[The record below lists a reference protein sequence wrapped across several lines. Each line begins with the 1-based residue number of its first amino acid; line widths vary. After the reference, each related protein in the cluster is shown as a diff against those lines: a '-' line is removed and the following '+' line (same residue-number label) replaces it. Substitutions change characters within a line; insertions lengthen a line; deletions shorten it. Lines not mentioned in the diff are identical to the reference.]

1 MPYIE
6 FVNNVLVQNSIS
18 AVSGIFADTLNAYT
32 SISSPDINLLKS
44 TSANWNSVY
53 TTVSANSSN
62 WESTYT
68 TFKNASAT
76 FLTSET
82 DSQNLSYDESLKE
95 ISISNGNTIS
105 LSSIDNNLKALSGN
119 WEDTYT
125 TVKNNSALW
134 GVGGGS
140 DISSLTSNWEDT
152 YTTVKNNSGDWSY
165 NGSDIK
171 VLTANWENTYTAFSN
186 NSSSYATNSYVD
198 ANFLPLSGGT
208 MTGRLIASATA
219 VEARLNIGGRTGA
232 PAPTTL
238 SSGDVWISNQGVLSY
253 RDGSTSRSVAVT
265 NISNIFNQPQTIGSS
280 SPTAPVLN
288 VSNTSTGQAAIF
300 TANSLSAAVRI
311 TQTGTGNS
319 LLIEDDTNPD
329 ATPFIIDNLGSVGIG
344 LSSVAGLN
352 AKLTVIGNIS
362 GSSVIYASGGNSDI
376 WNLTYSAVSSN
387 SANWISTYNTV
398 SSNSASWSANP
409 QIIEATVHN
418 EDTVP
423 LVRGNVV
430 YTFGAAGSTMS
441 VKLASNTSDTTSSKT
456 LGFVNENIPVG
467 GTGTVTVMGRMENLD
482 FDLPYLEG
490 DALWLG
496 STPGTYTRTKP
507 VAPNHGVYLGVVE
520 RANQGN
526 GIAYIKVQN
535 GYELDEIHDVLI
547 TAPLSG
553 QILRR
558 NSANTLWTNTNDGTR
573 WDETYATLNALSGAW
588 NSAPKAFGSE
598 YSFHEQ
604 FLNTVSLGGNLN
616 AGTTGGTFT
625 VASSAVFGQA
635 QLSTGATATAG
646 SNARLTSG
654 ANQFSVLG
662 SGSLDYAIRFGQSST
677 TWFDGILTGAFRAG
691 LMISFNT
698 DSTGM
703 YFRAVNGTTLEFVSR
718 IGSTETVLP
727 MGANLSQGNFHLC
740 QFSINSAGNLITVKY
755 NGTQV
760 GTVTTN
766 IPSAG
771 LFHNIC
777 IIRDSAI
784 GTAVTA
790 NLDFVAMRYIP
801 NTPFFTF

>member
-6 FVNNVLVQNSIS
+6 FVNNVLVQDSIS
-18 AVSGIFADTLNAYT
+18 AISGVFADTLNAYT

-68 TFKNASAT
+68 TFKNASAS

-105 LSSIDNNLKALSGN
+105 LSSIDNNLKLLSGN
-119 WEDTYT
+119 WENTYT

-140 DISSLTSNWEDT
+140 DISSLTSNWEDA

-208 MTGRLIASATA
+208 MTGKLIASATA

-238 SSGDVWISNQGVLSY
+238 SSGDIWISNQGVLSY

-352 AKLTVIGNIS
+352 TKLTVIGNIS

-558 NSANTLWTNTNDGTR
+558 NSANTLWINTDDGTKWDGTYTTVNTNSATS
-573 WDETYATLNALSGAW
+573 WDNDLVKSYSHTNFLPLSG
-588 NSAPKAFGSE
+588 G
-598 YSFHEQ
+598 
-604 FLNTVSLGGNLN
+604 TITGNLSVIGGLTYIDTNISVTSATVIDTNSVETALRVTQRGSGDSLRVEDEDYPDATPLIVNN
-616 AGTTGGTFT
+616 AGLVGVGTAFPNEKLTVIGNLSSTSTVYANTISLSSVTFT
-625 VASSAVFGQA
+625 G
-635 QLSTGATATAG
+635 QLSASTTSVTATDTYIKVIANG
-646 SNARLTSG
+646 ETKYLRL
-654 ANQFSVLG
+654 
-662 SGSLDYAIRFGQSST
+662 
-677 TWFDGILTGAFRAG
+677 FD
-691 LMISFNT
+691 
-698 DSTGM
+698 
-703 YFRAVNGTTLEFVSR
+703 
-718 IGSTETVLP
+718 
-727 MGANLSQGNFHLC
+727 
-740 QFSINSAGNLITVKY
+740 IN
-755 NGTQV
+755 
-760 GTVTTN
+760 
-766 IPSAG
+766 
-771 LFHNIC
+771 
-777 IIRDSAI
+777 
-784 GTAVTA
+784 
-790 NLDFVAMRYIP
+790 
-801 NTPFFTF
+801 